1 MSRESWRMRWKKS
14 NFIYIHILLL
24 LLYLYSFYFLFT
36 SCNKFFQRKGQAQL
50 YALTTFNPSGGAHLI
65 LCMSGNIFFVNFL
78 SIYFRPRNVFHIC
91 KYLDKFHYHHSI
103 SKWGYFIFFLPK
115 YSKPIKGQ
123 FVIYQLFLSNTSN
136 SFELDAAI

>member
-103 SKWGYFIFFLPK
+103 SKLGYFIIFLPK
-115 YSKPIKGQ
+115 R
-123 FVIYQLFLSNTSN
+123 FVIYKLFLSNTSN
-136 SFELDAAI
+136 SFKLDAAI

>member
-1 MSRESWRMRWKKS
+1 MRWKKS

-103 SKWGYFIFFLPK
+103 SKLGWTGLSSK
-115 YSKPIKGQ
+115 YSKIIKGQ
-123 FVIYQLFLSNTSN
+123 FVIYKLFLSNTSN
-136 SFELDAAI
+136 SFKLDAAI

>member
-1 MSRESWRMRWKKS
+1 MRWKKS

-103 SKWGYFIFFLPK
+103 SKLGYFIIFLPK
-115 YSKPIKGQ
+115 VSYSKPIKGQ